1 LKHEGKMLYNLR
13 MNIKNYNPNIGY
25 KNFDI
30 TIKNFHIHRE
40 FHNHAN
46 MNKHLDHNWTKVIR
60 NKKN

>member
-1 LKHEGKMLYNLR
+1 MLYNLR

-30 TIKNFHIHRE
+30 TIKNFDIHCE

-46 MNKHLDHNWTKVIR
+46 MNKHLDHNWTKVI
-60 NKKN
+60 